1 LYWARLS
8 SCSGSTFLISIYKTV
23 RRPFLPSFAVE
34 TALIPFSFSFLPLPN
49 LFPILADALDNGV
62 SSNLTSYSL
71 TILNAA
77 SIFGRIIPNWLAD
90 TYGPLTILTPNCY
103 ISGVLIFLFIPMCK
117 SAGGLIAFCILF
129 GWSSGAYVSMMPGSS
144 CFPSFLLPDKG
155 AGLTSSSHTAT
166 TASLGPIANVGHRT
180 AIMFL
185 IISLAALTVRHV
197 SPPPFSPHS
206 PPFLTQGTPISGAI
220 ITSQNGSYVGA
231 SIFAGVTVLVGS
243 CFNAASWWVVSREK
257 GTRWV

>member
-1 LYWARLS
+1 
-8 SCSGSTFLISIYKTV
+8 LI
-23 RRPFLPSFAVE
+23 
-34 TALIPFSFSFLPLPN
+34 FSFLPLPN
-49 LFPILADALDNGV
+49 LFSTLADALDNGV

-144 CFPSFLLPDKG
+144 CFSSFLFPCKA

-185 IISLAALTVRHV
+185 IISLAALTVRPSSLPPS
-197 SPPPFSPHS
+197 SPRTDAYSS
-206 PPFLTQGTPISGAI
+206 IQGTPISGAI
-220 ITSQNGSYVGA
+220 ITSQNGSYIGA